1 MKFLH
6 LKKKA
11 SLFSLFL
18 IGILVFSLCACSGEN
33 SRASSKQA
41 SSKEAAEK
49 LMKTEDPGKKTSEQK
64 DVKDNNQG
72 KDASGQEQANPPA
85 APSAGA
91 NQPEEGTAS
100 KESHTSAP
108 AASSTPSA
116 GAAPSAG
123 ASQPVAGRK
132 LVCIDAGHQA
142 HGNSAR
148 EPIGPGAS
156 QTKAK
161 VSGGTRGVSTGLPEY
176 ELTLQVSLKLQ
187 QELEARGYQVIM
199 VRTSNDVD
207 ISNSERAAIANQA
220 NVSAFIRIHANG
232 VQNSSVNGAMTICQ
246 TRSNPFNAKLHD
258 QSYALSKDVLDNLV
272 ASTGCRKEYVWET
285 DSMSG
290 INWCQVPV
298 TIVEMG
304 YMTNPAED
312 QRMASQDYQA
322 KIVTGI
328 ANGIDAF
335 LSGH

>member
-1 MKFLH
+1 MNFLH

-91 NQPEEGTAS
+91 TAS
-100 KESHTSAP
+100 AGATPSDP
-108 AASSTPSA
+108 AAPSA
-116 GAAPSAG
+116 GATPSAPSAPSAG
-123 ASQPVAGRK
+123 ASQPVAGSK

-246 TRSNPFNAKLHD
+246 TRSNPYNAKLHD

-322 KIVTGI
+322 RIVTGI